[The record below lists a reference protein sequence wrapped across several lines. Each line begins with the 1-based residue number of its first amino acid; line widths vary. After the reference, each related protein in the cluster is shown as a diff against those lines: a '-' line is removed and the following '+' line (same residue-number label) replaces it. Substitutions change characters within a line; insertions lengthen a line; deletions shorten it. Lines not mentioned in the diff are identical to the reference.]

1 VLQPEP
7 LLKLICLMASDT
19 WQIPD
24 SSITAELTQEI
35 VNFSLSSGGGR
46 RAP

>member
-1 VLQPEP
+1 
-7 LLKLICLMASDT
+7 LLKLICLMASHIEE
-19 WQIPD
+19 IPVT
-24 SSITAELTQEI
+24 ITTAELTQEA